1 MGEAEHFP
9 AFSMEAGKAQAFG
22 LCPII
27 HISTGVKTRVL
38 FVSLALYTLSPS
50 KAMVRP
56 DASIGSYP
64 QRLIRVKRLN
74 RILG

>member
-9 AFSMEAGKAQAFG
+9 AFSMEAGKAQAIG

-27 HISTGVKTRVL
+27 HMSTGVKARVL
-38 FVSLALYTLSPS
+38 FVAAALYTPSSS
-50 KAMVRP
+50 KAIVRP

-74 RILG
+74 RFLS